1 MRRTRGQQHHHGG
14 FLWGA
19 TTGRGT
25 ASVVPCMTMLFLVHS
40 HFALAAHTVFLETNM
55 KEAWNALLSAG
66 SSSSKSTSSG
76 GGGAREI
83 VDTMLADCHGRKS
96 EGWGAECDR
105 ALYLESVLKKI
116 DSSSSAGSTFATGAG
131 AANDDTQQQ
140 QQQQVA
146 LDSAANEI
154 AVISEAELPFS
165 AFFHEYAVPRRP
177 VAILSGGGGA
187 GGSGKSADAMD
198 GEERDDLGD
207 QAMDTV
213 HTAQQDGK
221 EENGQQRVQDQILSR
236 IESCL
241 PHSVDPAL
249 GTVDGPLRACH
260 DSLLESLPVPRYAS
274 EDFVQRFRG
283 QDVLPVGEHAE
294 VERFVSGWQRLH
306 RTRPGAYT
314 PPTACPAGA
323 NTLIT
328 VMSGTLQVLVYS
340 SADELPSLKPTF
352 GNAPCSPASSRTS
365 AGDDGDSKSSKSEGG
380 EHENTG
386 EEEQF
391 DVGNGT
397 GEEREREE
405 HRSGSG
411 HAEETTT
418 STVLNPTRE
427 PRDEG
432 FGLERTVADQQKQNI
447 PMESSLGGARVE
459 DETEDTSTSAK
470 KEQPRTL
477 GASENTSNGH
487 RRYSH
492 HPSESHHWPHEPKYC
507 ADVWRED
514 SEDNSIVTRTN
525 AQDVSAGDNLFV
537 PSGGAVS
544 WRAKAGDG
552 AEDEGAIAVRFCY
565 VDASNFNSVKS
576 QLPLYGAVETGANGL
591 LQAFRSPVFDTS
603 MSRNPSTV
611 SASEFF
617 EGGRKVASVNPS
629 ASSSTDA
636 DGSEAGLG
644 ADGDSSATA
653 GENMGRKRR
662 RLSSTEE
669 VREEGRQARPKVFQ
683 GVAGRQPLGP
693 QGGLVVLACERTA
706 CTVEWTN
713 SFVKQGQDQTRLG
726 FNLSFVP
733 AATTNASSN
742 AAGHGSGGGGYMEA
756 SGPWVFVGDPRLK
769 SEHARDRDLL
779 SLGIT
784 EGKRYTIVV
793 DTNLAP
799 DTLYRFSVCVVY
811 GETAGPFSEFS
822 KPARTS
828 MVTAPL
834 PVPRAPEGSPGTHA
848 VTLRFLPPP
857 DHGGSPVSWYHVM
870 SRPTGEHVLSK
881 WQAVGMAPAP
891 APRLDVS
898 VHDTEPQSVVVKVE
912 HLVPGVAYQ
921 FRVCAQN
928 DVGTSPWSAPS
939 EPVVVL
945 ATEAEDVKRRDFSM
959 SGFHAG
965 HEHLRLPN
973 VTDVSVTYAGE
984 TEPPPGVGFDPFE
997 REVHGPTVILDD
1009 RASKIRVASNN
1020 SAFKDIDVW
1029 TCHFRHV
1036 VRGSSQQKASPP

>member
-1 MRRTRGQQHHHGG
+1 
-14 FLWGA
+14 
-19 TTGRGT
+19 
-25 ASVVPCMTMLFLVHS
+25 
-40 HFALAAHTVFLETNM
+40 
-55 KEAWNALLSAG
+55 
-66 SSSSKSTSSG
+66 
-76 GGGAREI
+76 
-83 VDTMLADCHGRKS
+83 MLADCHGRKS

-131 AANDDTQQQ
+131 AAAEDTQQH
-140 QQQQVA
+140 QQQVA

-154 AVISEAELPFS
+154 AVVSEAELPFS

-187 GGSGKSADAMD
+187 GGSGKPADATD
-198 GEERDDLGD
+198 GEEQGDLGD
-207 QAMDTV
+207 QAMN
-213 HTAQQDGK
+213 TAQQDGE
-221 EENGQQRVQDQILSR
+221 EENGQQRVQDLILSG

-241 PHSVDPAL
+241 AHSVDPAL
-249 GTVDGPLRACH
+249 GTADGPLRACH

-352 GNAPCSPASSRTS
+352 GNAPCSPVPSRTS
-365 AGDDGDSKSSKSEGG
+365 AGDDGDSKSSKSEGDG
-380 EHENTG
+380 HENTG

-391 DVGNGT
+391 DVDNGT

-411 HAEETTT
+411 HAEETIT
-418 STVLNPTRE
+418 STASNPTRE
-427 PRDEG
+427 PLEEG
-432 FGLERTVADQQKQNI
+432 FGLERTTADQQKQNFS
-447 PMESSLGGARVE
+447 MMSSLDGARVK
-459 DETEDTSTSAK
+459 DETEDTSTSEK
-470 KEQPRTL
+470 KEEPRTL
-477 GASENTSNGH
+477 DASDSTSNGH

-544 WRAKAGDG
+544 WRAKAGGG
-552 AEDEGAIAVRFCY
+552 AEDEGATAVRFCY

-576 QLPLYGAVETGANGL
+576 QLPLYAAVEAGANGL

-617 EGGRKVASVNPS
+617 EGGRKATSVNPS

-636 DGSEAGLG
+636 DSGEAGLD

-653 GENMGRKRR
+653 GENAGRKRR

-669 VREEGRQARPKVFQ
+669 VGEEGRQARPKVFQ

-693 QGGLVVLACERTA
+693 QVTACERTA

-733 AATTNASSN
+733 AATTNASSQ
-742 AAGHGSGGGGYMEA
+742 AAGHGSGGGGYME
-756 SGPWVFVGDPRLK
+756 VFVGDSRLK

-779 SLGIT
+779 NLGIT

-857 DHGGSPVSWYHVM
+857 DHG
-870 SRPTGEHVLSK
+870 VLSK

-898 VHDTEPQSVVVKVE
+898 VHDTEPQSVAVKVE

-928 DVGTSPWSAPS
+928 DVG
-939 EPVVVL
+939 
-945 ATEAEDVKRRDFSM
+945 
-959 SGFHAG
+959 
-965 HEHLRLPN
+965 
-973 VTDVSVTYAGE
+973 
-984 TEPPPGVGFDPFE
+984 
-997 REVHGPTVILDD
+997 
-1009 RASKIRVASNN
+1009 
-1020 SAFKDIDVW
+1020 
-1029 TCHFRHV
+1029 
-1036 VRGSSQQKASPP
+1036 

>member
-1 MRRTRGQQHHHGG
+1 MRRTRGQQRHCGG
-14 FLWGA
+14 FLSRA

-25 ASVVPCMTMLFLVHS
+25 ASVVPWMTMLFLVHS
-40 HFALAAHTVFLETNM
+40 HYALATHTVFLETNM
-55 KEAWNALLSAG
+55 KEAWTALWSAG
-66 SSSSKSTSSG
+66 NSSSNSSSIG
-76 GGGAREI
+76 GGRAREI

-96 EGWGAECDR
+96 DGWGVECDR

-116 DSSSSAGSTFATGAG
+116 DSSSSTSAGTTFATGAG
-131 AANDDTQQQ
+131 AAAEDTQ

-154 AVISEAELPFS
+154 AVVSEAELPFS

-187 GGSGKSADAMD
+187 GGSDKPADVAD
-198 GEERDDLGD
+198 GEEQGDLGD
-207 QAMDTV
+207 QAMDTA
-213 HTAQQDGK
+213 AQQDGE
-221 EENGQQRVQDQILSR
+221 EENGQRRVQDLILSG

-249 GTVDGPLRACH
+249 GTADGPLRACH

-283 QDVLPVGEHAE
+283 QDVLPVGEHTE

-352 GNAPCSPASSRTS
+352 GNAPCSPVPSRTS
-365 AGDDGDSKSSKSEGG
+365 AGDDADSKSSKSEGDA
-380 EHENTG
+380 HESTG

-391 DVGNGT
+391 DVDNST

-411 HAEETTT
+411 HAEETIT
-418 STVLNPTRE
+418 STASNPTRE
-427 PRDEG
+427 PLEEG
-432 FGLERTVADQQKQNI
+432 FGLERKDQQKQNF
-447 PMESSLGGARVE
+447 PMKSSLDGARVK
-459 DETEDTSTSAK
+459 DETEDTRASAK
-470 KEQPRTL
+470 KEEPRTL
-477 GASENTSNGH
+477 DASDSTSNGH

-492 HPSESHHWPHEPKYC
+492 HPSESRHWPHEPKYC

-544 WRAKAGDG
+544 WRAKADGG
-552 AEDEGAIAVRFCY
+552 AEDEGAIAVRLCY

-576 QLPLYGAVETGANGL
+576 QLPLYAAVEAGANGL

-617 EGGRKVASVNPS
+617 EGGRKATSVNPS

-636 DGSEAGLG
+636 DSSEAGLD

-653 GENMGRKRR
+653 GENAGRKRR

-693 QGGLVVLACERTA
+693 QVTACERTA

-733 AATTNASSN
+733 AATTNASSK
-742 AAGHGSGGGGYMEA
+742 AAGHGSGGGGFME
-756 SGPWVFVGDPRLK
+756 VFVGDSRLK

-779 SLGIT
+779 KLGIT

-870 SRPTGEHVLSK
+870 SR
-881 WQAVGMAPAP
+881 
-891 APRLDVS
+891 
-898 VHDTEPQSVVVKVE
+898 
-912 HLVPGVAYQ
+912 
-921 FRVCAQN
+921 
-928 DVGTSPWSAPS
+928 
-939 EPVVVL
+939 
-945 ATEAEDVKRRDFSM
+945 
-959 SGFHAG
+959 
-965 HEHLRLPN
+965 
-973 VTDVSVTYAGE
+973 
-984 TEPPPGVGFDPFE
+984 
-997 REVHGPTVILDD
+997 
-1009 RASKIRVASNN
+1009 
-1020 SAFKDIDVW
+1020 
-1029 TCHFRHV
+1029 
-1036 VRGSSQQKASPP
+1036 

>member
-14 FLWGA
+14 FLSGA

-25 ASVVPCMTMLFLVHS
+25 ASVVPWITMLFLVHS
-40 HFALAAHTVFLETNM
+40 HFALATHTVFLETNM
-55 KEAWNALLSAG
+55 EGAWTALLSAG
-66 SSSSKSTSSG
+66 SSSSNSTSSG

-116 DSSSSAGSTFATGAG
+116 DSSSSSGSTFATGAG
-131 AANDDTQQQ
+131 TAAEDTQ

-146 LDSAANEI
+146 LDSAADEI

-187 GGSGKSADAMD
+187 GGSGKPADAAD
-198 GEERDDLGD
+198 GEEQGDPDD
-207 QAMDTV
+207 QAMKTA
-213 HTAQQDGK
+213 HTAQQDGE
-221 EENGQQRVQDQILSR
+221 EENGQQRVQDLILSG

-260 DSLLESLPVPRYAS
+260 DSLLESLPVPRYVS

-283 QDVLPVGEHAE
+283 QDVLPVGERAE
-294 VERFVSGWQRLH
+294 VERFVSGWQRVH

-340 SADELPSLKPTF
+340 TADELPSLKPTF
-352 GNAPCSPASSRTS
+352 GNAPCSPVPSHTS
-365 AGDDGDSKSSKSEGG
+365 AGDDADSKSSKFEGDG
-380 EHENTG
+380 YENTG

-391 DVGNGT
+391 DVDNGT
-397 GEEREREE
+397 GKESEREE

-411 HAEETTT
+411 HAEETIT
-418 STVLNPTRE
+418 SAASNPTRE
-427 PRDEG
+427 PLEER
-432 FGLERTVADQQKQNI
+432 FGLERTTADQQKQNF
-447 PMESSLGGARVE
+447 PMKSSLDGARIK
-459 DETEDTSTSAK
+459 DETEDTSASAK
-470 KEQPRTL
+470 KEEPRTL
-477 GASENTSNGH
+477 DASDNTSNGH

-492 HPSESHHWPHEPKYC
+492 HPSEGHHWPHEPKYC
-507 ADVWRED
+507 ADVWRD
-514 SEDNSIVTRTN
+514 DGEDNSIVTRTN

-544 WRAKAGDG
+544 WRAKAGGG
-552 AEDEGAIAVRFCY
+552 AEDEEALAVRFCY

-576 QLPLYGAVETGANGL
+576 QLPLYAAVEAGANGL

-611 SASEFF
+611 SAYEFF
-617 EGGRKVASVNPS
+617 EGGRKATSVNLS
-629 ASSSTDA
+629 ASSSEGA
-636 DGSEAGLG
+636 DSSEAGLD
-644 ADGDSSATA
+644 ADGENSATA
-653 GENMGRKRR
+653 GENKRRKRR

-669 VREEGRQARPKVFQ
+669 VREEGWQARPKVFQ

-693 QGGLVVLACERTA
+693 QVTACERTA

-742 AAGHGSGGGGYMEA
+742 AAGHGSRGGGYMEA
-756 SGPWVFVGDPRLK
+756 SGRRVFVGDPRLK

-784 EGKRYTIVV
+784 EGKLYTIVV

-828 MVTAPL
+828 TVTAPL

-870 SRPTGEHVLSK
+870 SRPTGKHVLSK
-881 WQAVGMAPAP
+881 WQAVGMVPAP

-898 VHDTEPQSVVVKVE
+898 VHDTEPQSVAVKVE

-928 DVGTSPWSAPS
+928 NVGTSPWSAPS

-945 ATEAEDVKRRDFSM
+945 ATEAEDAKHRDFAM

-984 TEPPPGVGFDPFE
+984 TEPPPGAGFDPFE

-1009 RASKIRVASNN
+1009 LASKIRVASNN
-1020 SAFKDIDVW
+1020 SAFEDIDVW

-1036 VRGSSQQKASPP
+1036 VRDSSHEKASPP